1 MDKKKSDISILA
13 FEKEQPP
20 EISEKRKYTLIIVL
34 LILVSTT
41 LILVKKFGPGF
52 FSFVVFLLLL
62 FIPIYFVFDNQISH
76 IIFPL
81 YESNR
86 TKLEDLEEKI
96 ADDYFSMHKFI
107 SPKYQDYI
115 VVFLMVVFAVA
126 GLLLASKVN
135 NLLGIVIAAFFLSTT
150 GVLSNYFLS
159 DGSPYIFEKKHKQTT
174 TNDHVHK
181 IGPLVTQGA
190 SSHINV

>member
-1 MDKKKSDISILA
+1 MDNKKSDISILA

-34 LILVSTT
+34 LILIGVT
-41 LILVKKFGPGF
+41 LLLVKKFGPGF
-52 FSFVVFLLLL
+52 FSFVVFVLLL

-81 YESNR
+81 YESKR
-86 TKLEDLEEKI
+86 KKLEDLEEKI

-135 NLLGIVIAAFFLSTT
+135 KLIGIVIAAFCLSTT

-159 DGSPYIFEKKHKQTT
+159 DGSPYIFEKKHQQTPA
-174 TNDHVHK
+174 NDHVHK